1 MTAPIEARIAD
12 ALRAAGSHVE
22 PNPDLFA
29 RVSRSVDADRARRRW
44 RRRMA
49 TRALVYAAVLTAV
62 GAAGSDYRQGSVLM
76 PWWLLHLLTTVVLL
90 TIAVVLGPFIKR
102 FGRSYAADVFR
113 ANPRTGKS
121 YLVLTDIAY
130 YLIFVSYILFTLQFE
145 AQRDWSDDANAA
157 QMRFEV
163 ARVGG
168 ILLILGLLHAAN
180 IVMLPMIGRVL
191 SLNRKLDEEE
201 FGTATGAVAGGAAP
215 TAPAP
220 GPIVTGTSLAA
231 GAWVLRIEPVTS
243 AAPGDAPTQSTD
255 E

>member
-1 MTAPIEARIAD
+1 VTAPIEARVAD
-12 ALRAAGSHVE
+12 ALRAAGEHVE

-29 RVSRSVDADRARRRW
+29 RVSRSVEADRARRRW
-44 RRRMA
+44 RWRMA
-49 TRALVYAAVLTAV
+49 TWGVGYVAVLTAV
-62 GAAGSDYRQGSVLM
+62 GAAGSDLGQGSILM

-113 ANPRTGKS
+113 ANPHTGKS

-145 AQRDWSDDANAA
+145 AQTDWGQDANAA
-157 QMRFEV
+157 QLRFEV

-201 FGTATGAVAGGAAP
+201 LGTPSAPGAGAGAAGPTTGAPGTGTA
-215 TAPAP
+215 
-220 GPIVTGTSLAA
+220 LAA
-231 GAWVLRIEPVTS
+231 GAWVLRIEP
-243 AAPGDAPTQSTD
+243 APNPPPVDAPPQSTD

>member
-1 MTAPIEARIAD
+1 MTVPIEARVAA
-12 ALRAAGSHVE
+12 ALHAAGEHFE
-22 PNPDLFA
+22 PNPDLFT
-29 RVSRSVDADRARRRW
+29 RVSRSVEADRERRRW
-44 RRRMA
+44 RWRMA
-49 TRALVYAAVLTAV
+49 ARGALFVVALTAV
-62 GAAGSDYRQGSVLM
+62 GAAGSDFRKGSVLM

-90 TIAVVLGPFIKR
+90 SIAVVLGPFIKR

-145 AQRDWSDDANAA
+145 TQSDWGEDAGAN
-157 QMRFEV
+157 QLQFEV

-191 SLNRKLDEEE
+191 SLNRKLDEQE
-201 FGTATGAVAGGAAP
+201 FGTPTSPTAGGP
-215 TAPAP
+215 T
-220 GPIVTGTSLAA
+220 TSVMSTDAGATLTA
-231 GAWVLRIEPVTS
+231 GAWVLRIEPVTR
-243 AAPGDAPTQSTD
+243 AEPPRGQSV
-255 E
+255 EE